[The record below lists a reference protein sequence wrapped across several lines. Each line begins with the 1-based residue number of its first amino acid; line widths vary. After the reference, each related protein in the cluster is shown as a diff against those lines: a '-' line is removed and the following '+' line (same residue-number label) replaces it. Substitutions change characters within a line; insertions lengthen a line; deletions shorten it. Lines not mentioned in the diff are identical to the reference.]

1 MSKCENAT
9 TIPARLLTIPEA
21 AAALR
26 ISRSSV
32 YQLIRDKHLE
42 IIKIGRSTRVPAFAI
57 DGVVEL
63 FRKRQPATIS

>member
-1 MSKCENAT
+1 MSKNENTA
-9 TIPARLLTIPEA
+9 TIPARLLTIPET

-42 IIKIGRSTRVPAFAI
+42 IIKIGRSTRVPATAV
-57 DGVVEL
+57 DGVVEQ
-63 FRKRQPATIS
+63 FRKCQLAGV